1 MAWLVRSRLTSMCL
15 FVLLF
20 ALTSISGETMS
31 AQSSSTA
38 PAEGQPPSSIAD
50 LPVIPY
56 VRAPNSSDPAKQFSK
71 ALQVVKK
78 RGRHAHVADYITSGL
93 GIRNASVNL
102 EPLWASV
109 VEDSSGQRTIY
120 LLEDTNAAV
129 LITEAGGT
137 PVFYLARAG
146 VLKQAAVLKS
156 GRWGSKSL
164 QDVPLKSAVAG
175 FNTERDF
182 WIEAL
187 AAMSPADSP
196 SKK

>member
-1 MAWLVRSRLTSMCL
+1 MAWLVRTRLTSMCL
-15 FVLLF
+15 FALLF
-20 ALTSISGETMS
+20 ALTSISAETMS
-31 AQSSSTA
+31 AQSSNTA

-50 LPVIPY
+50 MPV
-56 VRAPNSSDPAKQFSK
+56 APSVKAPSSPDAAKQFSK
-71 ALQVVKK
+71 ALQVVKQ
-78 RGRHAHVADYITSGL
+78 RGHRAHVADYITSGL
-93 GIRNASVNL
+93 GIRNA
-102 EPLWASV
+102 PFWASV
-109 VEDSSGQRTIY
+109 VEDNSGQRTIY

-129 LITEAGGT
+129 LVTEAGGT

-187 AAMSPADSP
+187 AAMPPAESP

>member
-1 MAWLVRSRLTSMCL
+1 MAWLVRTRLTSMCL
-15 FVLLF
+15 FALLF
-20 ALTSISGETMS
+20 ALTSIFAETMS

-38 PAEGQPPSSIAD
+38 PAEEQKPSSIAD
-50 LPVIPY
+50 MPAAASVK
-56 VRAPNSSDPAKQFSK
+56 APPPADAAKQFSK

-78 RGRHAHVADYITSGL
+78 RGHRAHVADYITSDL
-93 GIRNASVNL
+93 GIRNA
-102 EPLWASV
+102 PYWASV
-109 VEDSSGQRTIY
+109 VEDNSSQRTIY
-120 LLEDTNAAV
+120 LLDETNAAV
-129 LITEAGGT
+129 LVTEAGGT
-137 PVFYLARAG
+137 PVFYMARAG

-156 GRWGSKSL
+156 GRWGAKSL

-187 AAMSPADSP
+187 AAMPPAEPP